1 MAGLKLSV
9 IEEEEIEVAAQ
20 HNSSEQEI
28 DPQSM
33 LTVDQQKR
41 LQDANYKL
49 VGPHKHAAV
58 KLCHWTKESVKS
70 GGESHC
76 YKQTFYGINS
86 HQCVQMTPDLP
97 ACNLRCSYCWRDF
110 RYFKNEMKGEI
121 DKPESIV
128 EETVKAQRNLLTGL
142 GGTPHND
149 KFLEEAKH
157 PRHVAISLDG
167 EPTLYPHLP
176 DLIKHYQEHGMTTFL
191 VTNGTNPE
199 ALRALVEK
207 NALPT
212 QLYVSLSAVDEKMFL
227 ATQHPTAENMWPRI
241 LETLSLLPKLNT
253 RRVIRL
259 TMVKGLNMEQAEK
272 YAQLISKT
280 NVDFIEIKGWS
291 AVGQSRQRM
300 PLTRMPTH
308 EEIKSF
314 SQEVLKGLNNISER
328 SEPIG
333 ISGTNGTAPKYKLEA
348 EQEVSRVVL
357 LMRNDTKR
365 FLDL

>member
-1 MAGLKLSV
+1 MPELKLAVLQDNVTERS
-9 IEEEEIEVAAQ
+9 EEM
-20 HNSSEQEI
+20 EI

-49 VGPHKHAAV
+49 VGAHKHAAV

-70 GGESHC
+70 GGAQHC
-76 YKQTFYGINS
+76 YKQVFYGINS

-97 ACNLRCSYCWRDF
+97 VCNLRCSYCWRDF
-110 RYFKNEMKGEI
+110 RYFKNELKGEI
-121 DKPESIV
+121 DKPKDIAEA
-128 EETVKAQRNLLTGL
+128 TVKAQVNLLTGL
-142 GGTPHND
+142 GGTPHD
-149 KFLEEAKH
+149 EQFLKEAKH

-191 VTNGTNPE
+191 VTNGTNPQ
-199 ALRALVEK
+199 ALQTMLEK

-227 ATQHPTAENMWPRI
+227 ATQHPTEGASMWPRI

-259 TMVKGLNMEQAEK
+259 TMVKELNMEQPEK
-272 YAQLISKT
+272 YAKLIMQT
-280 NVDFIEIKGWS
+280 NADFIEIKGWS
-291 AVGQSRQRM
+291 AIGQSRVRM
-300 PLTRMPTH
+300 PFTRMPTH
-308 EEIKSF
+308 EEIKNF
-314 SQEVLKGLNNISER
+314 SQEVLKGLPN
-328 SEPIG
+328 
-333 ISGTNGTAPKYKLEA
+333 YKLEA

-357 LMRNDTKR
+357 LMRKDTKR

>member
-1 MAGLKLSV
+1 MKLSV
-9 IEEEEIEVAAQ
+9 IQDDI
-20 HNSSEQEI
+20 SELGEPIDISETNGTTPKDNAIEI

-33 LTVDQQKR
+33 LTIDQQRR

-70 GGESHC
+70 GGAQHC
-76 YKQTFYGINS
+76 YKQKFYGINS

-121 DKPESIV
+121 DSAKDVVESSI
-128 EETVKAQRNLLTGL
+128 KAQVNLLTGL
-142 GGTPHND
+142 GGTPHD
-149 KFLEEAKH
+149 EQFLEEAKH
-157 PRHVAISLDG
+157 PKHVAISLDG

-199 ALRALVEK
+199 VLGALVEK

-241 LETLSLLPKLNT
+241 LETLSLLSKLQT

-259 TMVKGLNMEQAEK
+259 TMVKGLNMEQPEK
-272 YAQLISKT
+272 YSELIAQT
-280 NVDFIEIKGWS
+280 NADFIEIKGWS

-308 EEIKSF
+308 EEIKEF
-314 SQEVLKGLNNISER
+314 STELVKNLPNYR
-328 SEPIG
+328 M
-333 ISGTNGTAPKYKLEA
+333 EA

>member
-1 MAGLKLSV
+1 MKLSV
-9 IEEEEIEVAAQ
+9 LQDNITEQNEAMEIEAEIEVDSRQ
-20 HNSSEQEI
+20 HNFSFAEI

-121 DKPESIV
+121 DGPKDIV
-128 EETVKAQRNLLTGL
+128 EASVKAQVNLLTGL
-142 GGTPHND
+142 GGTPHD
-149 KFLEEAKH
+149 EKFLEEAKH
-157 PRHVAISLDG
+157 PKHVAISLDG

-191 VTNGTNPE
+191 VTNGTNPQVLQE
-199 ALRALVEK
+199 LVEK

-241 LETLSLLPKLNT
+241 LETLSLLSKLST

-259 TMVKGLNMEQAEK
+259 TMVKGLNMEQADK
-272 YAQLISKT
+272 YAKLIAQT
-280 NVDFIEIKGWS
+280 NADFIEVKGWS

-300 PLTRMPTH
+300 PTTRMPTH

-314 SQEVLKGLNNISER
+314 SQEVLKGL
-328 SEPIG
+328 PD
-333 ISGTNGTAPKYKLEA
+333 YKLEA
-348 EQEVSRVVL
+348 EQEVSRVIL
-357 LMRNDTKR
+357 LMRKDTKR

>member
-1 MAGLKLSV
+1 MANNALKLSV
-9 IEEEEIEVAAQ
+9 VQDDITELQ
-20 HNSSEQEI
+20 SNSAMEQEI

-33 LTVDQQKR
+33 LTIDQQKR
-41 LQDANYKL
+41 LQEANYKL
-49 VGPHKHAAV
+49 VGEHKHAAV

-70 GGESHC
+70 GGAQHC
-76 YKQTFYGINS
+76 YKQVFYGINS

-121 DKPESIV
+121 DKPQDIV
-128 EETVKAQRNLLTGL
+128 EESIKAQVNLLTGL
-142 GGTPHND
+142 GGTPHD
-149 KFLEEAKH
+149 EQFLKEAKH
-157 PRHVAISLDG
+157 PKHVAISLDG

-207 NALPT
+207 NVLPT

-227 ATQHPTAENMWPRI
+227 ATQHPTKQSMWSRI
-241 LETLSLLPKLNT
+241 LETLSLLPRLNT

-259 TMVKGLNMEQAEK
+259 TMVKELNMTQPEK
-272 YAQLISKT
+272 YAELISKT
-280 NVDFIEIKGWS
+280 NADFIEIKGWS
-291 AVGQSRQRM
+291 AIGQSRVRM
-300 PLTRMPTH
+300 PFTRMPTH
-308 EEIKSF
+308 EEIKQF
-314 SQEVLKGLNNISER
+314 SQEILKGLPN
-328 SEPIG
+328 
-333 ISGTNGTAPKYKLEA
+333 YKLEA

-357 LMRNDTKR
+357 LMRCDAQR

>member
-1 MAGLKLSV
+1 MKLSV
-9 IEEEEIEVAAQ
+9 IQDDI
-20 HNSSEQEI
+20 SELGEPIDISELGEPIDISETNGTTPKDNAIEI

-33 LTVDQQKR
+33 LTIDQQRR

-70 GGESHC
+70 GGAQHC
-76 YKQTFYGINS
+76 YKQKFYGINS

-121 DKPESIV
+121 DSAKDVVESSI
-128 EETVKAQRNLLTGL
+128 KAQVNLLTGL
-142 GGTPHND
+142 GGTPHD
-149 KFLEEAKH
+149 EQFLEEAKH
-157 PRHVAISLDG
+157 PKHVAISLDG

-199 ALRALVEK
+199 VLGALVEK

-241 LETLSLLPKLNT
+241 LETLSLLSKLQT

-259 TMVKGLNMEQAEK
+259 TMVKGLNMEQPEK
-272 YAQLISKT
+272 YSELIAQT
-280 NVDFIEIKGWS
+280 NADFIEIKGWS

-308 EEIKSF
+308 EEIKEF
-314 SQEVLKGLNNISER
+314 STELVKNLPNYR
-328 SEPIG
+328 M
-333 ISGTNGTAPKYKLEA
+333 EA